1 MKNDIEKL
9 AEKAT
14 EMQKKVY
21 ELIASGTKDDLM
33 MSSAIL
39 MKTAIELYT
48 VVLPDEAIE
57 NMLTNEVV
65 NSIPAI
71 REKMEGSLKVTVH

>member
-1 MKNDIEKL
+1 MKTDNEKL

-21 ELIASGTKDDLM
+21 ELVSSGSKEDLL

-48 VVLPDEAIE
+48 VILPDEAIE
-57 NMLTNEVV
+57 SMLTGEIVD
-65 NSIPAI
+65 SIPVI
-71 REKMEGSLKVTVH
+71 REKMEGSLKVTLH

>member
-1 MKNDIEKL
+1 MKNDIEIL

-14 EMQKKVY
+14 EMQKKIY
-21 ELIASGTKDDLM
+21 ELVSSGTKEDLM

-39 MKTAIELYT
+39 MKTSIELYT
-48 VVLPDEAIE
+48 VILPDEAIE
-57 NMLTNEVV
+57 SMLTNEIV

-71 REKMEGSLKVTVH
+71 RQKMEGSLNPTVH

>member
-1 MKNDIEKL
+1 MKNDIEMITK
-9 AEKAT
+9 KAT

-21 ELIASGTKDDLM
+21 ELVASGTKDDLM

-39 MKTAIELYT
+39 MKTSIELYT
-48 VVLPDEAIE
+48 VILPDEAIE
-57 NMLTNEVV
+57 NMLTNEIV

-71 REKMEGSLKVTVH
+71 REKMEGSLNPTVH

>member
-9 AEKAT
+9 NEKAT

-21 ELIASGTKDDLM
+21 ELVASGSKDDLM

-57 NMLTNEVV
+57 SMLTNEIVD
-65 NSIPAI
+65 SIPAI
-71 REKMEGSLKVTVH
+71 REKMEGSLKPTVH

>member
-1 MKNDIEKL
+1 MKNNIEKL
-9 AEKAT
+9 NEKAT

-21 ELIASGTKDDLM
+21 ELVSSGTKDDLM

-48 VVLPDEAIE
+48 VVLSNEAIE
-57 NMLTNEVV
+57 SMLTNEVV
-65 NSIPAI
+65 DSIPAI
-71 REKMEGSLKVTVH
+71 REKMEGSLKHTVH

>member
-1 MKNDIEKL
+1 MKNDIETIAK
-9 AEKAT
+9 KAT
-14 EMQKKVY
+14 QLQQKVY
-21 ELIASGTKDDLM
+21 ELVASGTKDDLL

-48 VVLPDEAIE
+48 VILPDEAIE
-57 NMLTNEVV
+57 NMLTNEIV

-71 REKMEGSLKVTVH
+71 REKMEGSLNPTVH

>member
-1 MKNDIEKL
+1 MKNEIEKL
-9 AEKAT
+9 AKKAT

-21 ELIASGTKDDLM
+21 ELVASGTKEDLM

-39 MKTAIELYT
+39 MKTSIELYT
-48 VVLPDEAIE
+48 VILPDEAIE
-57 NMLTNEVV
+57 SMLTNEIV

-71 REKMEGSLKVTVH
+71 REKMEGTINPTVH

>member
-1 MKNDIEKL
+1 MTKDITEKMNR
-9 AEKAT
+9 
-14 EMQKKVY
+14 MQN
-21 ELIASGTKDDLM
+21 ELYKIVSSGTKEDLL

-48 VVLPDEAIE
+48 VILPDEAIE
-57 NMLTNEVV
+57 SMLINDIV

-71 REKMEGSLKVTVH
+71 REKMEGSLKPTVH

>member
-1 MKNDIEKL
+1 MKNEIETLTK
-9 AEKAT
+9 KAT
-14 EMQKKVY
+14 EMQKKIY
-21 ELIASGTKDDLM
+21 ELVASGSKDDLL

-39 MKTAIELYT
+39 MKTSIELYT

-57 NMLTNEVV
+57 NMLTNEIV

-71 REKMEGSLKVTVH
+71 RQKMEGSINPTVH

>member
-1 MKNDIEKL
+1 MKNEIETLTK
-9 AEKAT
+9 KAT
-14 EMQKKVY
+14 EMQKKIY
-21 ELIASGTKDDLM
+21 ELVASGSKDDLL

-39 MKTAIELYT
+39 MKTSIELYT

-57 NMLTNEVV
+57 NMLTNEIV

-71 REKMEGSLKVTVH
+71 REKMEGSINPTVH